1 MSEHQDYI
9 NAFNEW
15 QKTYGPLEF
24 VEYSSE
30 SYEKLKADINT
41 HLAWTHHGT
50 CENER
55 YSNGILDFNSGC
67 GCWQVFGW
75 YISQT
80 PWEGTED
87 TYISIDAEWSGPC
100 ETCNAAGEDETINS
114 DCPECDG
121 EGYTQD
127 YFD

>member
-1 MSEHQDYI
+1 MCAEVNYQ
-9 NAFNEW
+9 A
-15 QKTYGPLEF
+15 
-24 VEYSSE
+24 SE
-30 SYEKLKADINT
+30 SMTRKLSRTIEHCKTFFAFST
-41 HLAWTHHGT
+41 
-50 CENER
+50 
-55 YSNGILDFNSGC
+55 GILDFNSGC